1 MIRDSMVGDIADEVE
16 LITEKRQEGVLF
28 AALGFLQKVN
38 TGFGTA
44 IAGFVLSIIGFTSTN
59 PTDSQVFFLISAQGG
74 LVPLMLLIPIVIFY
88 FYNLDREKH
97 RLIQEELNLKRI

>member
-1 MIRDSMVGDIADEVE
+1 MRLLSESEAFLTFNLAPTRLRRNI
-16 LITEKRQEGVLF
+16 

-59 PTDSQVFFLISAQGG
+59 PSDDQVFFLISAQGG
-74 LVPLMLLIPIVIFY
+74 LVPIMLLIPIVIFY

-97 RLIQEELNLKRI
+97 RSIQEELRLRKL